1 MDGFEGE
8 HMAQVQDVR
17 LTVDEVA
24 RELPLTRASVGN
36 DGVSV
41 STLLRDTGLVTV
53 DSGFMNTASCSSAI
67 TYIDGDAGILRYRGY
82 PIEQLAENSSFL
94 EVAYLLIHGEL
105 PTQAQLDALT
115 LRVSRHMHVHE
126 GIKAFL
132 GAFPRDAHPMAVLSG
147 ALSALSTFYP
157 ESVGRTPEQIEL
169 ATVLLLAKAATVIA
183 YLQRRSL
190 GGDLIEPRR
199 GGDYVEEFMRIAFS
213 PASGEIEVDPL
224 VKHAVD
230 VLLILHADHEQN
242 CSTSTVRIVGSSH
255 ANIYASVAAGVGA
268 LSGPLHG
275 GANEAALRMFDQIK
289 ESGDSIEQFVAKV
302 KDKAEGARLMG
313 FGHRVYKSYDPRGA
327 VVKKIADKVLA
338 DLGGSDE
345 TFQMAQRLEEIALSD
360 EYFIERKLYPNVDFY
375 TGLLYSAMGFPTPMF
390 TPLFALGRMPGWIAH
405 YREMLNDPTT
415 KIGRPRQIYT
425 GEVERDYVPVDQ
437 RG

>member
-1 MDGFEGE
+1 
-8 HMAQVQDVR
+8 MAQVQDVR